1 VPSQRQLK
9 WSQLRVGLTVIF
21 ASLALAVLIFLM
33 SGTTGLF
40 AKKLSIVAYF
50 ENAGGLRV
58 GAPVRLEGVDIGNV
72 SKIRLVR
79 RNEQPPATV
88 TTPQDQVSPGEVLDK
103 PVQVTMT
110 VGNRYVFD
118 LHRDS
123 VALLSTSG
131 VLGETFIDIDST
143 DSRGPVV
150 RDQDVLKT
158 RRMRTIEG
166 VVSASQSTIE
176 NFNVLVRRLDRIVS
190 AIERGEGS
198 VGKFLTD
205 PTLYNRLN
213 SAINQVQAL
222 VNQVASGQGSIGKL
236 IADDE
241 MYNKLTDAIDRLNK
255 IVAEVDSGQGT
266 VGKFLKDPALYNN
279 ANQTIAKANKLM
291 EDINSGKGAIGKFAS
306 DPEFAR
312 KLDNTIT
319 KLNAIADQLN
329 SGHGT
334 AALFLQD
341 PKLYNNA
348 DQALLETRNL
358 IKAIRENPKRYLTIH
373 FRVF

>member
-1 VPSQRQLK
+1 
-9 WSQLRVGLTVIF
+9 VIF

-88 TTPQDQVSPGEVLDK
+88 STPQDQVSPGEVLDK

-213 SAINQVQAL
+213 GAINQVQAL